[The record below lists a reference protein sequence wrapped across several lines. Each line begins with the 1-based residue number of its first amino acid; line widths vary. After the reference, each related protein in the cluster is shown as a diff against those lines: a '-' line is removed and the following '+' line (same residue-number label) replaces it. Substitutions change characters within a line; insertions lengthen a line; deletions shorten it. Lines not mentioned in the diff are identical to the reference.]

1 MGTSGGKAFEAGKIA
16 PCKGPGA
23 GVCLYVCGIV
33 RGQCGWCQVIQ
44 AERVVGKVRLGTKG
58 VRLCCD
64 EDLDLIDVSPSRV
77 SI

>member
-1 MGTSGGKAFEAGKIA
+1 MATSGGKAFQAGRIA

-44 AERVVGKVRLGTKG
+44 AERVVGKVRLGTRPESHPSVNG
-58 VRLCCD
+58 FLPCD
-64 EDLDLIDVSPSRV
+64 LTSFSL
-77 SI
+77 